1 MSRALSTF
9 GTIKKQTFVESVY
22 KNSKQR
28 RTEKLFIEEMTEN
41 SQIWETTLSPFIQE
55 AGWVLDTIRSKKSTP
70 MYTIIKLKNTL
81 KHLQSKQRYFP

>member
-55 AGWVLDTIRSKKSTP
+55 AG
-70 MYTIIKLKNTL
+70 
-81 KHLQSKQRYFP
+81 